1 MLPRLPQEKR
11 GDHPSYGE
19 IVIAEEV
26 DTKPCEAE
34 KWELDF
40 LHFVKKGTLEQKRNK
55 QTMMSTKQL
64 LCLFESKSTSALSQ
78 GDRLV

>member
-19 IVIAEEV
+19 VVIAEEV

-34 KWELDF
+34 KRDL
-40 LHFVKKGTLEQKRNK
+40 G
-55 QTMMSTKQL
+55 
-64 LCLFESKSTSALSQ
+64 
-78 GDRLV
+78 